1 MKRIQGKPGN
11 KAKFHPFAR
20 NVVYGSLQMTGIW
33 YIFAGIL
40 HVFAA
45 YTPDYFRAL
54 LYRDAAL
61 EIAPVTLAAG
71 IVAALVCDLALSYT
85 QTQDKGD

>member
-1 MKRIQGKPGN
+1 MKKIQRKPED

-20 NVVYGSLQMTGIW
+20 NVVHGSLQMTGIW

-40 HVFAA
+40 HAFAA

-71 IVAALVCDLALSYT
+71 IVAALVCDLALGYA
-85 QTQDKGD
+85 QTRD